1 MQLGFISES
10 FRFTYWRRFNLRM
23 PEFYF
28 FVLITLKLKRR
39 RAKGKESGGQNSQKF
54 GRNKKMQ
61 TLTDGSFLNLE
72 NASTVEALKFTAA
85 RLAEHTASV
94 VAGKINIPSLNNL
107 ASNLWEKAEYVARDT
122 ERRQLRQ
129 IFVEN
134 FVERLCE
141 LKPDARATNSV
152 SETTPDSSST
162 ENGDSKQ
169 TPETE
174 ITGGDENKNAPPE
187 DVSSLDGQSAT
198 DEFLG
203 FVKSDEPFQD
213 SSGERFETPDA
224 AEKAPLPEVQNP
236 VDSQPVVTEATESAE
251 SEPKTAQESAEI
263 AAEKPNLENQTA
275 ELESKL
281 PEAKTAEAAK
291 SQTVVAAKNESAS
304 GAVKSGSN
312 AQNSTEPF
320 EFEKCTININL
331 SLLPAGSDG
340 GTRNIILSAASH
352 GLPPEIDFLEINTG
366 DDLTAI
372 TDLVRQKFVRFKQ
385 SLPVKYI
392 ERLRA
397 SKNKLAAGKSVGN
410 AKAASPVEPPAN
422 NLSSAKKESG
432 EQSAQAKVAEIDKAE
447 TSDAGKNNV
456 ALSAPTSSVQSGV
469 VKPNNAAKDAQPSLF

>member
-1 MQLGFISES
+1 
-10 FRFTYWRRFNLRM
+10 
-23 PEFYF
+23 
-28 FVLITLKLKRR
+28 
-39 RAKGKESGGQNSQKF
+39 
-54 GRNKKMQ
+54 MQ
-61 TLTDGSFLNLE
+61 TLTAGSFLNLE

-107 ASNLWEKAEYVARDT
+107 ASNLWEKAEYVTRDT

-152 SETTPDSSST
+152 SETTPNSSST

-174 ITGGDENKNAPPE
+174 ITGGNENKNAPPE
-187 DVSSLDGQSAT
+187 DVSSLDGQSEK

-213 SSGERFETPDA
+213 SSGAQFEISDT
-224 AEKAPLPEVQNP
+224 AEKIAPPEVQNQIDTQQ
-236 VDSQPVVTEATESAE
+236 VAATETPERTE
-251 SEPKTAQESAEI
+251 SEPPAAQASVEI
-263 AAEKPNLENQTA
+263 AVEMYNSENQTA

-291 SQTVVAAKNESAS
+291 PQTAVTAKTESAS
-304 GAVKSGSN
+304 GAGKSGSN

-340 GTRNIILSAASH
+340 GTRKIILSAASH

-372 TDLVRQKFVRFKQ
+372 TDLVRQKLVRFKQ

-410 AKAASPVEPPAN
+410 VKTASPVEPPAN